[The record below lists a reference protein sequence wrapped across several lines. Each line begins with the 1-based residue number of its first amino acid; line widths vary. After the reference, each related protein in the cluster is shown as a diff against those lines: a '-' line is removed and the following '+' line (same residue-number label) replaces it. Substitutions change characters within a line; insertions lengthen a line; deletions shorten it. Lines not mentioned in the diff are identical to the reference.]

1 MKAYMAFTRK
11 EFTEFT
17 RTYKLMILGLVFL
30 FFGIMSPLAAK
41 DMPEIISEFM
51 PAGMEIALT
60 TPTALDAWMQFFKN
74 VSQLGLLVAVILFG
88 GIMSSEYSRGTLIHM
103 LTKGLPRRTVVL
115 AKFTAASLLWTAAY
129 LLCFGTAYGYTWYY
143 WRADAGMEGL
153 YVAIAATWLYGIFL
167 LSITILGSVL
177 FRNSYGCLLFTGIA
191 VVLQIL
197 LNMIPKIKEFNPM
210 ELITE
215 GTPLLQGQV
224 ESTLFLK
231 PTVVGC
237 IGTLICVTLSC
248 IIFNKKK
255 L

>member
-30 FFGIMSPLAAK
+30 FFGIMSLWQQNTCLKSSVSSCLPGWRLHLPPQRRWTLDAVLQKRITAGPVGGSHSLWRHHVLRVFQGHTNPHADK
-41 DMPEIISEFM
+41 R
-51 PAGMEIALT
+51 PAQKNRSPGKVHGSV
-60 TPTALDAWMQFFKN
+60 PALDR
-74 VSQLGLLVAVILFG
+74 S
-88 GIMSSEYSRGTLIHM
+88 
-103 LTKGLPRRTVVL
+103 
-115 AKFTAASLLWTAAY
+115 Y

-153 YVAIAATWLYGIFL
+153 YAAIAATWLYGIFL

>member
-1 MKAYMAFTRK
+1 MRAYTAFTKK

-30 FFGIMSPLAAK
+30 FFGVMSPLAAK
-41 DMPEIISEFM
+41 YMPEIISEFM

-74 VSQLGLLVAVILFG
+74 VSQMGLFVAVILFC
-88 GIMSSEYSRGTLIHM
+88 GIMSSEYSRGTLVHM

-129 LLCFGTAYGYTWYY
+129 LLCFGTAYGYTWYF

-224 ESTLFLK
+224 ESTFFLK
-231 PTVVGC
+231 PTIVGC
-237 IGTLICVTLSC
+237 IGILICVILSC

-255 L
+255 H